1 MMLNYRLAH
10 SLLLVTIT
18 LISCGGSG
26 EFITSSNSSKV
37 EVESIKAHFR
47 VQSGSSYPDSLA
59 PMFPNPFNRTIGDSV
74 INIFFT
80 LRDSGD
86 VKVII
91 QNPLGDSVVV
101 FEDKSLPA
109 GSYPGSWEPI
119 NSAGE
124 HLREGLYFITLRVS
138 PNVNAR
144 NYINSRLF
152 LIEAN

>member
-1 MMLNYRLAH
+1 MMLNYRVAL
-10 SLLLVTIT
+10 SVLLVTIT

-37 EVESIKAHFR
+37 EVKSIKTHFR

-119 NSAGE
+119 NSSGE

>member
-1 MMLNYRLAH
+1 M
-10 SLLLVTIT
+10 
-18 LISCGGSG
+18 ISCGGSS
-26 EFITSSNSSKV
+26 EFIASNNSAKV
-37 EVESIKAHFR
+37 EVKSIKAHFR

-59 PMFPNPFNRTIGDSV
+59 PLFPNPYNRVAGDSV
-74 INIFFT
+74 VNIFFT

-109 GSYPGSWEPI
+109 GSYPGAWEPI

>member
-1 MMLNYRLAH
+1 MMDYKTAL
-10 SLLLVTIT
+10 SLMFVTIT
-18 LISCGGSG
+18 LISCGGSS
-26 EFITSSNSSKV
+26 EFIASSNSSKL
-37 EVESIKAHFR
+37 EVKSIKTYFR

-59 PMFPNPFNRTIGDSV
+59 PMFPNPYNRVAGDSV
-74 INIFFT
+74 INIFFS